1 MKVTSPQVD
10 SSQCTRKTVKR
21 RSQELANIRDA
32 ISGGQPM
39 TQLQSE
45 VLMLPTEEKK
55 KKLMREVNFT
65 INIPPECGLAMK
77 ADLSIPWNKLR
88 VLRRFVL

>member
-1 MKVTSPQVD
+1 MKVTSPQVE
-10 SSQCTRKTVKR
+10 SSQCTRKKVKR

-32 ISGGQPM
+32 ISGGQSM

-45 VLMLPTEEKK
+45 VLMLPTEKK
-55 KKLMREVNFT
+55 QLMREVNFT
-65 INIPPECGLAMK
+65 INIPPECGLPMK